1 MKIIP
6 ATINDLSAIKK
17 ITHDTI
23 KAVYP
28 AYYPKGAVDFFLEH
42 HCDANIRNDISEGIV
57 YLLFDDAETAAG
69 TVTVRHND
77 IGRLFVLPEYQ
88 GRGYGSKLLSFAEK
102 LIAENYEE
110 AVLDSSFPAKGIYLK
125 KGYIFTEYNK
135 IETHNGDFLC
145 FDSMA
150 KKLR

>member
-6 ATINDLSAIKK
+6 ATLSDFSTIKK

-42 HCDANIRNDISEGIV
+42 HCDSNIRNDISEGIV
-57 YLLFDDAETAAG
+57 YLLFDDVEIAAG

-88 GRGYGSKLLSFAEK
+88 GRALLKLSLQRIMRK
-102 LIAENYEE
+102 LCWIRHFR
-110 AVLDSSFPAKGIYLK
+110 LR
-125 KGYIFTEYNK
+125 GYISKKAIYSLNTTKSKHITAIFYALT
-135 IETHNGDFLC
+135 LC
-145 FDSMA
+145 Q
-150 KKLR
+150 RN